1 LLAYQIVTWGEDPVL
16 NNVEVPEPRPGE
28 ILIRI
33 AGAGACHSDL
43 HIIEAREPRPWPLPM
58 TLGHE
63 NTGWIE
69 TLGAGVRGWEPGEP
83 VAVYGP
89 WGCGRCRQ
97 CRISAE
103 NNCERAAQLPYHGGG
118 VGLDGGIAE
127 FMLVP
132 SERLLIELGDLDPV
146 LAAPLTDAGLTP
158 YHAIKRALPLLVG
171 GSTAVVIGIGGLG
184 HLALQLLRALTPAY
198 VIAVDQSRDK
208 LEQATRHGADAT
220 VQAGPDAAEE
230 VRAHTGPAGA
240 TYVLDLVGAEAT
252 VALAGSLSSRGGE
265 VSIVGLAGAE
275 LGVGFRSVASDC
287 TVVSPYWGSAAE
299 LREVL
304 ELARTGRIEP
314 EIERFALRDAA
325 SAYEGMRAG
334 TIAGRA
340 VIVPE

>member
-1 LLAYQIVTWGEDPVL
+1 MLAYQVVRWGDAPVL
-16 NNVEVPEPRPGE
+16 NDVAVPEPGPGE
-28 ILIRI
+28 VLVRI
-33 AGAGACHSDL
+33 AAAGACHSDL
-43 HIIEAREPRPWPLPM
+43 HIVDAREPRRWALPM

-69 TLGAGVRGWEPGEP
+69 ALGAGVRGWEIGEP

-97 CRISAE
+97 CRMSAE
-103 NNCERAAQLPYHGGG
+103 NNCERAAELPYHGGG
-118 VGLDGGIAE
+118 VGLDGGMAQ
-127 FMLVP
+127 FMLIP
-132 SERLLIELGDLDPV
+132 SDRLLIPLGDLDPV

-158 YHAIKRALPLLVG
+158 YHAIKRALPLLIG

-198 VIAVDQSRDK
+198 VIAVDQSPQK
-208 LEQATRHGADAT
+208 LEQATRHGADTT
-220 VQAGPDAAEE
+220 VQAGPDAAEQ
-230 VRAHTGPAGA
+230 VLAHTGPAGA
-240 TYVLDLVGAEAT
+240 TYVLDLVGAQPT
-252 VALAGSLSSRGGE
+252 VELAGRISSRGGE

-287 TVVSPYWGSAAE
+287 TVVSPYWGTAVE

-304 ELARTGRIEP
+304 ALARAGRIEP
-314 EIERFALRDAA
+314 QIERFALVDVGL
-325 SAYEGMRAG
+325 AYERMREG

-340 VIVPE
+340 VIVP

>member
-1 LLAYQIVTWGEDPVL
+1 VLL
-16 NNVEVPEPRPGE
+16 
-28 ILIRI
+28 RI
-33 AGAGACHSDL
+33 AAAGACHSDL
-43 HIIEAREPRPWPLPM
+43 HVIEAREPRPWPLPM

-69 TLGAGVRGWEPGEP
+69 TLGAGVRGWEPGQP

-97 CRISAE
+97 CRLSAE
-103 NNCERAAQLPYHGGG
+103 NNCERAAALPYHGGG
-118 VGLDGGIAE
+118 VGLDGGMAE

-132 SERLLIELGDLDPV
+132 SDRLLIELGDLDPV

-198 VIAVDQSRDK
+198 VIAVDSSPQK
-208 LEQATRHGADAT
+208 LDQAIRHGADAT
-220 VQAGPDAAEE
+220 VQSGPGAAEE
-230 VRAHTGPAGA
+230 ALARTGPAGA
-240 TYVLDLVGAEAT
+240 TYVLDLVGAETT
-252 VALAGSLSSRGGE
+252 VELAGRLSSRGGE
-265 VSIVGLAGAE
+265 VSIVGLGGAE

-287 TVVSPYWGSAAE
+287 TVVSPYWGSASE

-304 ELARTGRIEP
+304 ALARAGRIEP
-314 EIERFALRDAA
+314 EIERFALRDVA
-325 SAYEGMRAG
+325 SAYDRMRAG

-340 VIVPE
+340 VIVPD